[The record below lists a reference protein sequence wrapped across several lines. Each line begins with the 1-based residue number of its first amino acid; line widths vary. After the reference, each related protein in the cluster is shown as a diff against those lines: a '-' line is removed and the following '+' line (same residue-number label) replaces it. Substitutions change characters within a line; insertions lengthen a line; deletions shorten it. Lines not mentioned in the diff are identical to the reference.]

1 MRSPAPAH
9 PHPLPLLLASLVAI
23 AALISPPVQA
33 MQSPWWED
41 YDIRERFRCSD
52 RRLLVVERN
61 DAQAALLSDRQ
72 RFTLFR
78 EPSPLAGLHY
88 RTEGLTLIL
97 KGDELTLDQPA
108 SRITC
113 LRTEEV

>member
-1 MRSPAPAH
+1 MSQGHPTSGRIAPQQGRIT
-9 PHPLPLLLASLVAI
+9 S
-23 AALISPPVQA
+23 
-33 MQSPWWED
+33 
-41 YDIRERFRCSD
+41 
-52 RRLLVVERN
+52 LLVVERN

-97 KGDELTLDQPA
+97 KGDELTLDQPP